1 MTPDLFN
8 AAAPARVSD
17 AGSNV
22 ARHGGIAP
30 TRFNRL
36 ENDNYFTIDA
46 GWIIP
51 ALLSKVSIEGP
62 VLEPAAGVGHMVVE
76 LRCAKLK
83 VVALDLHSYEN
94 PLVDDIAIADMR
106 SIVSLKGFKFV
117 ITNLPYREQDELAAH
132 LIRLGARDGCS
143 IALLTRAEWI
153 AAGKRRKLIH
163 EHPNFAGVLHL
174 TSRPRWSE
182 ISIAS
187 PRHNFVWAVWSA
199 TLRPRGEDSWSRFA
213 DREAPA

>member
-17 AGSNV
+17 AASNV

-117 ITNLPYREQDELAAH
+117 ITNLPYREQDEFAAH
-132 LIRLGARDGCS
+132 LVKLGMRDGCS

-153 AAGKRRKLIH
+153 AARARRKLVH
-163 EHPNFAGVLHL
+163 EHPHFAGVVQL
-174 TSRPRWSE
+174 TSRPRWTE
-182 ISIAS
+182 THIAS
-187 PRHNFVWAVWSA
+187 PRHNFMWAIWSA
-199 TLRPRGEDSWSRFA
+199 TPR
-213 DREAPA
+213 APGVHASLYFGHRAT